1 LEKTISGDSL
11 IFAVDMRKSDRKD
24 FIEGVVT
31 LFIRELKL
39 ESSKVQLAIFTKKGF
54 EKETGAAGMVYPY
67 GKSIITMDIDS
78 QLSPERLVDVLSHE
92 MVHVKQIAKGQLKY
106 KGKKLYWKGNYVNHK
121 KLSYYDHP
129 WEHEA
134 WKNQKILASK
144 VWRILEEI
152 GAIDKVV
159 MREL

>member
-1 LEKTISGDSL
+1 MN
-11 IFAVDMRKSDRKD
+11 FVVDMRKSDRKD
-24 FIEGVVT
+24 FIEGLVQ

-39 ESSKVQLAIFTKKGF
+39 KTSKFELIVFTKKGF

-67 GKSIITMDIDS
+67 SKNLITMDIDS
-78 QLSPERLVDVLSHE
+78 QLTPERLVDVMSHE
-92 MVHVKQIAKGQLKY
+92 MVHVQQIAKGKLKY
-106 KGKKLYWKGNYVNHK
+106 KGKKLYWNGKYVNHR

-134 WKNQKILASK
+134 WRNQKILASR
-144 VWRILEEI
+144 VWKILEDI

>member
-1 LEKTISGDSL
+1 MN
-11 IFAVDMRKSDRKD
+11 FMVDMRKSDRKD
-24 FIEGVVT
+24 FIEALVQ

-39 ESSKVQLAIFTKKGF
+39 ERSKTELVVFTKSGF

-67 GKSIITMDIDS
+67 SNGLITMEIDS
-78 QLSPERLVDVLSHE
+78 RLTVERLVDTLSHE

-106 KGKKLYWKGNYVNHK
+106 KGKKIYWKGKYVNHK
-121 KLSYYDHP
+121 KVSYYDHP

-134 WKNQKILASK
+134 WKNQKFLASK
-144 VWRILEEI
+144 VWKILEDI
-152 GAIDKVV
+152 GAIDKVN